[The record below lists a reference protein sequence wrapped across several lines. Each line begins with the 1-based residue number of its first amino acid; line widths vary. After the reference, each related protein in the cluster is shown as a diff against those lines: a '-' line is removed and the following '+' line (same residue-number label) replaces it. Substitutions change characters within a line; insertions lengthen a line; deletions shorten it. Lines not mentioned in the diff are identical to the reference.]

1 MTSLH
6 SRSLG
11 PLAPLAP
18 LAPGT
23 RERLAAIELVA
34 SDVDGTLTQA
44 GKLGPLLL
52 DAIARLHA
60 LGVGLVPVSGRPA
73 GEVLGL
79 CRYLPRVEFG
89 VAENGL
95 LEIVAD
101 QAPRWLASPTD
112 LARLVAVGEHL
123 NREHHAG
130 LRRTGDGF
138 CRLGDVAYERESR
151 DERDLLRIR
160 ELAEAEGVFLIWS
173 NVHIHLAERRPDKG
187 AGLLLALE
195 RRGIDPRR
203 VATVGDA
210 PNDAGLFVAGRFG
223 LSFGTSDVIAQR
235 EWFDALPEFVAT
247 QREVAGFL
255 ELVDALVAA
264 KS

>member
-1 MTSLH
+1 MASL
-6 SRSLG
+6 LPG
-11 PLAPLAP
+11 PSLAPLAS
-18 LAPGT
+18 AA
-23 RERLAAIELVA
+23 RERLTAIELIA

-44 GKLGPLLL
+44 GKLGAVLL

-60 LGVGLVPVSGRPA
+60 VDVGLVPISGRPS

-79 CRYLPRVEFG
+79 CRYLPHVEFG

-101 QAPRWLASPTD
+101 RAPRWLGEPTD
-112 LARLVAVGEHL
+112 VARLLAVGEHL
-123 NREHHAG
+123 NRDHGARLH
-130 LRRTGDGF
+130 RTGDGF

-151 DERDLLRIR
+151 EERELLRLR

-187 AGLLLALE
+187 AGLLLALHG
-195 RRGIDPRR
+195 RGLDPRR

-210 PNDAGLFVAGRFG
+210 PNDGGLFVADRFG
-223 LSFGTSDVIAQR
+223 LTFGTADVIAQR
-235 EWFDALPEFVAT
+235 EWFEALPEFVAA
-247 QREVAGFL
+247 QREVFGFV
-255 ELVDALVAA
+255 ELVDAVVAA
-264 KS
+264 KR